1 VLPLLLFFKLQYSTG
16 ELASVYPLK
25 RYEPMKSV
33 CEKYPEWLAMQG
45 EALSTQDYERYGA
58 QYQVGLFCV

>member
-1 VLPLLLFFKLQYSTG
+1 
-16 ELASVYPLK
+16 
-25 RYEPMKSV
+25 MKSV